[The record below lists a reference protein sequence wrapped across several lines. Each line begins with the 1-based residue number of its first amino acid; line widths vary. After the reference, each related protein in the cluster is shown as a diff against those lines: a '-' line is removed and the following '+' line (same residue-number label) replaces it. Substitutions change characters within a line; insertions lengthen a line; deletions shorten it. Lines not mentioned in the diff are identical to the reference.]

1 MMLFIIHLVEPLA
14 EVTKIGRF
22 KMSLIVKNG
31 VVCFDFVKPKSK
43 DYKYCNSRQKL
54 LVTVANLIV
63 FGLSKKHGPDLGYME
78 LSGKARQTIRL
89 RSVPQGPM
97 NGTLPI
103 IDSSK

>member
-1 MMLFIIHLVEPLA
+1 M
-14 EVTKIGRF
+14 TKIGRF

-31 VVCFDFVKPKSK
+31 VGLQIFVKPKSK

-78 LSGKARQTIRL
+78 LSAKARQTL
-89 RSVPQGPM
+89 G
-97 NGTLPI
+97 
-103 IDSSK
+103 